1 MLTLKPTS
9 TRPLA
14 DACHVAAAASAPR
27 PSRAPLRCRAL
38 SLALDGPPRFMGIL
52 NVTPD
57 SFSDGGEHAALDAA
71 IAHAHAMIA
80 DGADI
85 IDIGGES
92 TRPGSHSVPLEEEI
106 QRVIPVVQRLRH
118 ETKALISIDTNKA
131 PVAQAAMDAGA
142 DIINDITG
150 LRGDA
155 NMPSVVSQSGAGVII
170 MHMKGTPRTMQ
181 DAPAYLDIISEI
193 GDFFRQSVA
202 LALSSGVDPMSI
214 ALDPGIGFG
223 KTPEHNRQLLVGIG
237 SFTKTGHPIL
247 VGTSRK
253 SFLGWL
259 AGSTAM
265 DDRFWPGVATTSLC
279 RERGARIFRVHD
291 VKPHH
296 DALRMT
302 EAILNHV

>member
-1 MLTLKPTS
+1 MIWKVRGQSLDLT
-9 TRPLA
+9 
-14 DACHVAAAASAPR
+14 H
-27 PSRAPLRCRAL
+27 RAL
-38 SLALDGPPRFMGIL
+38 LMGIV

-57 SFSDGGEHAALDAA
+57 SFSDGGSFLDPLAACKQGLKLVEE
-71 IAHAHAMIA
+71 
-80 DGADI
+80 GADI
-85 IDIGGES
+85 LDIGGES

-106 QRVIPVVQRLRH
+106 QRVIPVIQRLRQ

-131 PVAQAAMDAGA
+131 AVAQAAMDAGA

-150 LRGDA
+150 LRGDE

-181 DAPAYLDIISEI
+181 DAPAYQDIMSEI

-202 LALSSGVDPMSI
+202 LALSSGIDPMSI

-223 KTPEHNRQLLVGIG
+223 KTPEHNRQLLVEIG
-237 SFTKTGHPIL
+237 SFAKTGHPIL
-247 VGTSRK
+247 VGASRK

-259 AGSTAM
+259 AGSSAM

-279 RERGARIFRVHD
+279 RERGAKIFRVHD

>member
-1 MLTLKPTS
+1 MIWKVRGQSLDLTQ
-9 TRPLA
+9 
-14 DACHVAAAASAPR
+14 
-27 PSRAPLRCRAL
+27 RAL
-38 SLALDGPPRFMGIL
+38 LMGIV

-57 SFSDGGEHAALDAA
+57 SFSDGGSFLDPRAACKQGLKLVEE
-71 IAHAHAMIA
+71 
-80 DGADI
+80 GADI
-85 IDIGGES
+85 LDIGGES

-106 QRVIPVVQRLRH
+106 QRVIPVIERLRR

-150 LRGDA
+150 LRGDE
-155 NMPSVVSQSGAGVII
+155 NMPRVVSQSGAGVII

-181 DAPAYLDIISEI
+181 DAPAYQDIMSEI

-202 LALSSGVDPMSI
+202 LALSSGIDPMSI

-223 KTPEHNRQLLVGIG
+223 KTPEHNRQLLAGIG
-237 SFTKTGHPIL
+237 SFAKTGHPIL
-247 VGTSRK
+247 IGASRK

-265 DDRFWPGVATTSLC
+265 EDRFWPGVATTSLC

>member
-1 MLTLKPTS
+1 MIWKVRGQSLDLT
-9 TRPLA
+9 
-14 DACHVAAAASAPR
+14 H
-27 PSRAPLRCRAL
+27 RAL
-38 SLALDGPPRFMGIL
+38 LMGIV

-57 SFSDGGEHAALDAA
+57 SFSDGGSFLDPLAACKQGLKLVEE
-71 IAHAHAMIA
+71 
-80 DGADI
+80 GADI
-85 IDIGGES
+85 LDIGGES

-106 QRVIPVVQRLRH
+106 QRVIPVIEKLRR

-131 PVAQAAMDAGA
+131 AVAQAAMDAGA

-150 LRGDA
+150 LRGDE
-155 NMPSVVSQSGAGVII
+155 NMPRVVSQSGAGVII

-181 DAPAYLDIISEI
+181 DAPAYQDIMSEI

-202 LALSSGVDPMSI
+202 LALSSGIDPMSI

-223 KTPEHNRQLLVGIG
+223 KTPEHNRQLLAGIG
-237 SFTKTGHPIL
+237 SFAKTGHPIL
-247 VGTSRK
+247 VGASRK

-265 DDRFWPGVATTSLC
+265 EDRFWPGVATTSLC
-279 RERGARIFRVHD
+279 RERGAKIFRVHD